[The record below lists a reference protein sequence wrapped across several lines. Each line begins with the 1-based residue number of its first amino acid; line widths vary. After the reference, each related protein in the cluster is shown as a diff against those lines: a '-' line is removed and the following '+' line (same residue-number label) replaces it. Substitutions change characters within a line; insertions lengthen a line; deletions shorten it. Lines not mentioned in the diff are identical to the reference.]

1 MPFRRP
7 NKHEACGATNRN
19 GEPCKN
25 WPARTSRSRK
35 RRCRFHG
42 GVSLQGM
49 AHPGYQHG
57 LRSRALCDL
66 AVYLHRG
73 AQIERL
79 DYIAM
84 HELYKL
90 KRREL
95 YALLRAIADAR
106 WEALPD
112 DGVRP
117 SFLCLGKMTCPKWGG
132 STGTC

>member
-1 MPFRRP
+1 MERIFLGVSAMPFPRP
-7 NKHEACGATNRN
+7 NAHEACGATNRH

-25 WPARTSRSRK
+25 WPARMSTSAK

-42 GVSLQGM
+42 GHSRQGM

-57 LRSRALCDL
+57 LRSRALRDL
-66 AVYLHRG
+66 AAYLHRR
-73 AQIERL
+73 AQIDRV

-84 HELYKL
+84 HELCKL

-95 YALLRAIADAR
+95 YALLKAVAEAR

-112 DGVRP
+112 
-117 SFLCLGKMTCPKWGG
+117 
-132 STGTC
+132 